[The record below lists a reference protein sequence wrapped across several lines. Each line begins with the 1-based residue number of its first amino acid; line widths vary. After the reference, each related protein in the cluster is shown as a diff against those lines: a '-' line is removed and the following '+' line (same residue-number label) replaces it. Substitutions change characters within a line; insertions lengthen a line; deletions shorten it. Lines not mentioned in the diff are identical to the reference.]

1 MRGKID
7 GMKQYIHILFVLV
20 LLLSSCEP
28 APYDD
33 STVLGRLDEL
43 EEQVNELEECI
54 DELESQCGK
63 ATEDIAALRAI
74 IEVLQSRDYIT
85 SVIPVMEGDK
95 VVGYT
100 ITFANSDP
108 ITINTCNCE
117 EGEEGKEGKECI
129 IVGITDGETEVIITL
144 SDGSTISIPK
154 GSAPTPTPT
163 PTDYCEK
170 LEDVEFMRYCYE
182 KFDINGDKILS
193 ESEANAIRAVNIDS
207 KKNIYSVKGIE
218 YFVNLES
225 FQAYNA
231 IELRTLDLSKN
242 TNLRT
247 IKEQALYKCHG
258 LESVILPSTITTIED
273 DAFHECPTLSSI
285 NIPNGVKSIGS
296 FAFAGDL
303 KLLEIALPQ
312 DIETIGKN
320 AFAAT
325 GLRSLT
331 LPEGITGTS
340 EYICFNCQK
349 LTALTLPTTITNIGY
364 RSFDECNALVEIH
377 CKATTPP
384 TLEQYAFEA
393 TINGRKIF
401 VPHCSVEAYKEA
413 WSNFAE
419 QIIGE

>member
-1 MRGKID
+1 
-7 GMKQYIHILFVLV
+7 MKRFAYTLCSLA
-20 LLLSSCEP
+20 LCLASCAP
-28 APYDD
+28 AAYDD
-33 STVLGRLDEL
+33 SAVVDRLDEM
-43 EEQVNELEECI
+43 EQRIEELEK
-54 DELESQCGK
+54 QYGK
-63 ATEDIAALRAI
+63 AQEDIEALRAI

-85 SVIPVMEGDK
+85 SVIPILEGDK

-100 ITFANSDP
+100 ITFANSSP
-108 ITINTCNCE
+108 ITINTCDCE
-117 EGEEGKEGKECI
+117 EGEECI
-129 IVGITDGETEVIITL
+129 IVGITEGETEVVIIL

-296 FAFAGDL
+296 YAFAGDL

-325 GLRSLT
+325 GLRSFA
-331 LPEGITGTS
+331 LPEGVTVTS
-340 EYICFNCQK
+340 QYMCYNCQK
-349 LTALTLPTTITNIGY
+349 LTSLTLPTTITNIGY

-393 TINGRKIF
+393 TVNGRKIY
-401 VPHCSVEAYKEA
+401 VPQGSVEAYKTAEG
-413 WSNFAE
+413 WSDFAD

>member
-1 MRGKID
+1 
-7 GMKQYIHILFVLV
+7 MKQYVYILIA
-20 LLLSSCEP
+20 LLLLFTSCEP
-28 APYDD
+28 TPYDD
-33 STVLGRLDEL
+33 SGILDRFDEL
-43 EEQVNELEECI
+43 EERINELEE
-54 DELESQCGK
+54 QCGK
-63 ATEDIAALRAI
+63 TTEDIATLRAI

-85 SVIPVMEGDK
+85 SVVPIVDGDK

-100 ITFANSDP
+100 ITFAKSDP
-108 ITINTCNCE
+108 ITINICDCE
-117 EGEEGKEGKECI
+117 EGEESSECI
-129 IVGITDGETEVIITL
+129 IVGITDGETEVVITL
-144 SDGSTISIPK
+144 SDGSTITIPK
-154 GSAPTPTPT
+154 GRAPL

-273 DAFHECPTLSSI
+273 DAFHECPRLASI
-285 NIPNGVKSIGS
+285 NIPEGVKSIGS
-296 FAFAGDL
+296 CAFAGASAL
-303 KLLEIALPQ
+303 TEIAIPQ
-312 DIETIGKN
+312 SVTTIGEN

-325 GLRSLT
+325 GLHSIII
-331 LPEGITGTS
+331 PEGVAII
-340 EYICFNCQK
+340 EYATFYNCK
-349 LTALTLPTTITNIGY
+349 SLNSIVLPSTITSIGD
-364 RSFDECNALVEIH
+364 RTFDYCYELKEIH

-384 TLEQYAFEA
+384 TLEMFSLLSN
-393 TINGRKIF
+393 IPGRKIY
-401 VPHCSVEAYKEA
+401 VPHGSVEAYKTAEN

-419 QIIGE
+419 QIYGE

>member
-1 MRGKID
+1 
-7 GMKQYIHILFVLV
+7 MKRFAYTLCSLA
-20 LLLSSCEP
+20 LCLASCAP
-28 APYDD
+28 AAYDD
-33 STVLGRLDEL
+33 SAVVDRLDEM
-43 EEQVNELEECI
+43 EQRIEELEK
-54 DELESQCGK
+54 QYGK
-63 ATEDIAALRAI
+63 AQEDIEALRAI

-85 SVIPVMEGDK
+85 SVTPILEGEEI
-95 VVGYT
+95 VGYT
-100 ITFANSDP
+100 ITFANSSP
-108 ITINTCNCE
+108 ITINTCDCK
-117 EGEEGKEGKECI
+117 EGEECI
-129 IVGITDGETEVIITL
+129 IVGITEGETEVVITL

-154 GSAPTPTPT
+154 GSAPTPTPA

-231 IELRTLDLSKN
+231 IALRTLDLSKN

-296 FAFAGDL
+296 YAFAGDL
-303 KLLEIALPQ
+303 QLSEIVLPQ
-312 DIETIGKN
+312 SVETIGNN

-325 GLRSLT
+325 GLRSFA
-331 LPEGITGTS
+331 LPEGVTVTS
-340 EYICFNCQK
+340 QYMCYNCQK
-349 LTALTLPTTITNIGY
+349 LTSLTLPTTITNIGY

-384 TLEQYAFEA
+384 TLEQYAFKA
-393 TINGRKIF
+393 TVNGRKIF
-401 VPHCSVEAYKEA
+401 VPQGSVEEYKVA
-413 WSNFAE
+413 WSDFAD

>member
-1 MRGKID
+1 
-7 GMKQYIHILFVLV
+7 MKQYAYILFALI
-20 LLLSSCEP
+20 LLFTSCEP
-28 APYDD
+28 ASYDD
-33 STVLGRLDEL
+33 SGVLSRLDEL
-43 EEQVNELEECI
+43 EEQVSELEGRIE
-54 DELESQCGK
+54 ELETECNK

-74 IEVLQSRDYIT
+74 IEVLQSRDYVT
-85 SVIPVMEGDK
+85 SVTPIMDGDK
-95 VVGYT
+95 VIGYT
-100 ITFANSDP
+100 ITFANSAP
-108 ITINTCNCE
+108 LTIYTCNCE
-117 EGEEGKEGKECI
+117 DDDESI
-129 IVGITDGETEVIITL
+129 IVAITEGETEVVITL
-144 SDGSTISIPK
+144 SDGSKITIPK
-154 GSAPTPTPT
+154 SSAPL

-231 IELRTLDLSKN
+231 IALRTLDLSKN

-247 IKEQALYKCHG
+247 IKEQALYKCSG
-258 LESVILPSTITTIED
+258 LESVTLPPTIETIED
-273 DAFHECPTLSSI
+273 DAFHSCSALASI
-285 NIPNGVKSIGS
+285 NIPDGVKSIGS
-296 FAFAGDL
+296 YAFAGDL
-303 KLLEIALPQ
+303 QLSEITLPQ
-312 DIETIGKN
+312 SIETIGKN

-325 GLRSLT
+325 GLHSLV
-331 LPEGITGTS
+331 LPESVTVTS
-340 EYICFNCQK
+340 QYMCYNCQK
-349 LTALTLPTTITNIGY
+349 LTILTLPTTITSIGY

-393 TINGRKIF
+393 TVNGRKIF
-401 VPHCSVEAYKEA
+401 VPHASVDAYKVA

>member
-1 MRGKID
+1 
-7 GMKQYIHILFVLV
+7 MKQYAYILFALI
-20 LLLSSCEP
+20 LLFTSCEP
-28 APYDD
+28 ASYDD
-33 STVLGRLDEL
+33 SGVLSRLDEL
-43 EEQVNELEECI
+43 EEQVSELEGRIE
-54 DELESQCGK
+54 ELETACNK

-74 IEVLQSRDYIT
+74 IEVLQSRDYVT
-85 SVIPVMEGDK
+85 SVTPIMDGDK
-95 VVGYT
+95 VIGYT
-100 ITFANSDP
+100 ITFANSAP
-108 ITINTCNCE
+108 LTIYTCNCE
-117 EGEEGKEGKECI
+117 DDDESI
-129 IVGITDGETEVIITL
+129 IVAITEGETEVVITL
-144 SDGSTISIPK
+144 SDGSKITIPK
-154 GSAPTPTPT
+154 GSAPL

-193 ESEANAIRAVNIDS
+193 ESEAKAIRAVNIDS
-207 KKNIYSVKGIE
+207 KQNIYSVKGIE

-258 LESVILPSTITTIED
+258 LESVILPSTITTLED

>member
-1 MRGKID
+1 
-7 GMKQYIHILFVLV
+7 MKRFAYTLCSLA
-20 LLLSSCEP
+20 LCLASCAP
-28 APYDD
+28 AAYDD
-33 STVLGRLDEL
+33 SAVVDRLDEM
-43 EEQVNELEECI
+43 EQRIEELEK
-54 DELESQCGK
+54 QYGK
-63 ATEDIAALRAI
+63 AQEDIEALRAI

-85 SVIPVMEGDK
+85 SVTPILEGEEI
-95 VVGYT
+95 VGYT
-100 ITFANSDP
+100 ITFANSSP
-108 ITINTCNCE
+108 ITINTCDCE
-117 EGEEGKEGKECI
+117 EGEEGSECI
-129 IVGITDGETEVIITL
+129 IVGITDGETEVVITL

-154 GSAPTPTPT
+154 GSAPTPT

-231 IELRTLDLSKN
+231 IALRTLDLSKN

-296 FAFAGDL
+296 YAFAGDL

-325 GLRSLT
+325 GLRSFA
-331 LPEGITGTS
+331 LPEGVTVTS
-340 EYICFNCQK
+340 QYMCYNCQK
-349 LTALTLPTTITNIGY
+349 LTSLTLPTTITNIGY

-393 TINGRKIF
+393 TVNGRKIY
-401 VPHCSVEAYKEA
+401 VPQGSVEAYKTAEG
-413 WSNFAE
+413 WSDFAD

>member
-1 MRGKID
+1 
-7 GMKQYIHILFVLV
+7 MKRFAYIFCSLALC
-20 LLLSSCEP
+20 LASCAP
-28 APYDD
+28 AAYDD
-33 STVLGRLDEL
+33 SAVVDRLDDMEQRIEEL
-43 EEQVNELEECI
+43 EKQY
-54 DELESQCGK
+54 GK
-63 ATEDIAALRAI
+63 AQEDIEALRTLI
-74 IEVLQSRDYIT
+74 GVLQSRDYIT
-85 SVIPVMEGDK
+85 SVTPILEGEEI
-95 VVGYT
+95 VGYT

-108 ITINTCNCE
+108 ITINTCGCK
-117 EGEEGKEGKECI
+117 EGEDGEDCI
-129 IVGITDGETEVIITL
+129 IVGIVENETEVIITL
-144 SDGSTISIPK
+144 SDGSTITIPK

-207 KKNIYSVKGIE
+207 KQSIYSVKGIE

-247 IKEQALYKCHG
+247 IKEQALYKCSG
-258 LESVILPSTITTIED
+258 LESVILPSTIETIEG
-273 DAFHECPTLSSI
+273 DAFHDCPKLASI
-285 NIPNGVKSIGS
+285 NIPDGVKSIGS
-296 FAFAGDL
+296 YAFAGDL
-303 KLLEIALPQ
+303 LLAEIALPQ
-312 DIETIGKN
+312 GIETIGKN

-325 GLRSLT
+325 GLRSFA
-331 LPEGITGTS
+331 LPEGITSTS
-340 EYICFNCQK
+340 EYLCFNCQK

-393 TINGRKIF
+393 TVNERKIY
-401 VPHCSVEAYKEA
+401 VPQGSVEAYKTAEG
-413 WSNFAE
+413 WSDFAE
-419 QIIGE
+419 QIYGE

>member
-1 MRGKID
+1 
-7 GMKQYIHILFVLV
+7 MKRFAYIFCSLALC
-20 LLLSSCEP
+20 LASCAP
-28 APYDD
+28 AAYDD
-33 STVLGRLDEL
+33 SAVVDRLDDMEQRIEEL
-43 EEQVNELEECI
+43 EKQY
-54 DELESQCGK
+54 GK
-63 ATEDIAALRAI
+63 AQEDIEALRAI

-85 SVIPVMEGDK
+85 SVTPIMNGEE

-108 ITINTCNCE
+108 ITINTCDCKEDE
-117 EGEEGKEGKECI
+117 EDEGCI
-129 IVGITDGETEVIITL
+129 IVGIVENETEVIITL
-144 SDGSTISIPK
+144 SDGSTITIPK
-154 GSAPTPTPT
+154 GSTPTPTPA

-207 KKNIYSVKGIE
+207 KQSIYSVKGIE

-231 IELRTLDLSKN
+231 IALRTLDLSKN

-247 IKEQALYKCHG
+247 IKEQALYKCSG
-258 LESVILPSTITTIED
+258 LESVILPSTIETIEG
-273 DAFHECPTLSSI
+273 DAFHSCPKLASI
-285 NIPNGVKSIGS
+285 NIPDGVKSIGS
-296 FAFAGDL
+296 YAFAGDL
-303 KLLEIALPQ
+303 QLAEITLPQ
-312 DIETIGKN
+312 SIETIGRN

-325 GLRSLT
+325 GLLSLV
-331 LPEGITGTS
+331 LPEGVTVAS
-340 EYICFNCQK
+340 QDMCYNCQK
-349 LTALTLPTTITNIGY
+349 LTSLTLPTTITNIGY
-364 RSFDECNALVEIH
+364 HSFDECNALVEIH

-393 TINGRKIF
+393 TVNGRKIF
-401 VPHCSVEAYKEA
+401 VPHDSVDAYKEA
-413 WSNFAE
+413 WSDFAD